1 MTLVIQ
7 FLSDHVVIRTLNS
20 FYKRLADISD
30 GEAYA
35 YLNAN
40 NVAFHIV
47 RNQIYCGR

>member
-1 MTLVIQ
+1 MTFVIQ
-7 FLSDHVVIRTLNS
+7 FLSDHVVIRTLNA

-35 YLNAN
+35 YLHAD